1 MTAFYRF
8 PHTPHLAWLGSGPVR
23 DDKILTPQEA
33 RAFLTYPVT
42 IEEKNDGATIGF
54 SLSPE
59 ASLRIQQRWAI
70 YRLPTKAS
78 SQAFKHGLLCLV
90 AISRRSCRSP
100 NTSA

>member
-1 MTAFYRF
+1 MTGKMLLLNTMSSYCQSLRHGLVSAMPKNGAVASMTAFYRF

-59 ASLRIQQRWAI
+59 ASLRIQQR
-70 YRLPTKAS
+70 
-78 SQAFKHGLLCLV
+78 
-90 AISRRSCRSP
+90 
-100 NTSA
+100 